1 MILKPNFEPPV
12 DTAQDIIDRNMF
24 VFSNWMLQDLEE
36 KLNKSGIAV
45 YEELAKHVDYQ
56 YQQMPIDDFSKFEA
70 KVIEDVMEKGTHV
83 LTFPIITPSFYELGR
98 WYKSKDT
105 YSLSS
110 PNGGFWTTKKWHL
123 NEVRLP
129 YYFRV

>member
-1 MILKPNFEPPV
+1 M
-12 DTAQDIIDRNMF
+12 
-24 VFSNWMLQDLEE
+24 E
-36 KLNKSGIAV
+36 KTLNESGIAV
-45 YEELAKHVDYQ
+45 YEELAKHVDS
-56 YQQMPIDDFSKFEA
+56 QQSTIDNYIIVEN